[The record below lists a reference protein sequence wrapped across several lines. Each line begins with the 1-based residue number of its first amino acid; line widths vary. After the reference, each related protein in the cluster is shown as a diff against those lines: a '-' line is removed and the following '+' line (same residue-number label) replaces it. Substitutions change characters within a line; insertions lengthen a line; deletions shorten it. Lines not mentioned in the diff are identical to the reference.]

1 MDKYVLNPSIQFPLL
16 CYSTQP
22 FPFLVL
28 LLWTHSGAKR
38 DIYVICVVSKQAL
51 MHITYKAGTAQ
62 GTSLSSHSLR
72 LYTSLSVKASS
83 LINFL
88 NNHYCFS
95 NTEDDVN
102 IKEAMEDLNYIPKQ
116 LFWKCIGIPKIYL
129 GITYSRI
136 WKLYFRIT
144 IPESNILSEWPFC
157 NRWCPFEGYFCPS
170 ESFGGEGN
178 KKGVESKS

>member
-1 MDKYVLNPSIQFPLL
+1 
-16 CYSTQP
+16 
-22 FPFLVL
+22 
-28 LLWTHSGAKR
+28 
-38 DIYVICVVSKQAL
+38 

-88 NNHYCFS
+88 NNHYYFS

-116 LFWKCIGIPKIYL
+116 LF
-129 GITYSRI
+129 
-136 WKLYFRIT
+136 
-144 IPESNILSEWPFC
+144 
-157 NRWCPFEGYFCPS
+157 
-170 ESFGGEGN
+170 
-178 KKGVESKS
+178 